1 MPLTLDEIKQK
12 HDKAFNSGQI
22 TRERGADDLV
32 FYWIT
37 QWDDNSLA
45 ETQLG
50 YRGEF
55 DILRKAGRGIMSD
68 LASNPVQ
75 VDFEPIDED
84 RDDSADLLDGLY
96 RSDDNRNSSIES
108 YGNASQ
114 EAIVCGI
121 GAWELYTEYAS
132 SRGGNLNQVIK
143 RRPIWEANNTCYFDP
158 NAKMLDKSDGNYA
171 SILFAYSEDGYK
183 ELTKELTG
191 EELEKIN
198 WENFKSPEISYVF
211 PWVGG
216 EGRKIY
222 VATFYHREKVKDKI
236 LTMTNPMGQSVQL
249 LESALSDVMDDM
261 LDTGFSIENEKEI
274 ERWEVRKYIA
284 SGKEI
289 LNGDYDE
296 ETDER
301 MGEVI
306 AGENIP
312 VVPTYGEHAYV
323 EGEEHYEGV
332 TRLAKDPQRL
342 RNFCMSYLSD
352 ILSRSPREKPIFF
365 QEQIA
370 GHENMYEQTGSE
382 NNFPY
387 VLMNR
392 KAEGQD
398 LPPGPVGV
406 LPAPNIPPA
415 LGPLIDLTRQAVED
429 VANPGTPQDISDPAI
444 SGKAVL
450 ALQARLDMQSMIY
463 QENLKH
469 AKRRDGEIY
478 ASMAAEIYDVPR
490 NAKITMPDGT
500 RKDAQIME
508 TVIDAETGDI
518 VTLNDISNVEFEVY
532 SKIGASYSSQKE
544 QTLDRIEKLLQGI
557 NPADPKYN
565 LLLLQ
570 YLSLM
575 DGTDFDSVRDYVK
588 EEQLMLGFRKPET
601 PEEEKVVADRAER
614 GQEPGADMV
623 LAMAEQLK
631 GQAANKEADLKQV
644 DVRLKA
650 ENERMKREIEVFRAQ
665 TDRIDTQVDAQESGA
680 NIDMKRVDTFGKQL
694 DNQGKIIELRKPGN
708 MSNDELYQQIAG

>member
-1 MPLTLDEIKQK
+1 V
-12 HDKAFNSGQI
+12 S
-22 TRERGADDLV
+22 
-32 FYWIT
+32 
-37 QWDDNSLA
+37 
-45 ETQLG
+45 
-50 YRGEF
+50 
-55 DILRKAGRGIMSD
+55 
-68 LASNPVQ
+68 
-75 VDFEPIDED
+75 
-84 RDDSADLLDGLY
+84 
-96 RSDDNRNSSIES
+96 
-108 YGNASQ
+108 
-114 EAIVCGI
+114 
-121 GAWELYTEYAS
+121 
-132 SRGGNLNQVIK
+132 
-143 RRPIWEANNTCYFDP
+143 
-158 NAKMLDKSDGNYA
+158 
-171 SILFAYSEDGYK
+171 
-183 ELTKELTG
+183 ELTG
-191 EELEKIN
+191 EDVKTID
-198 WENFKSPEISYVF
+198 WESFKSPEISYVF

-222 VATFYHREKVKDKI
+222 ITEFYHREKVTDKI

-249 LESALSDVMDDM
+249 LESSLADVMDEM
-261 LDTGFSIENEKEI
+261 LDTGFEVANEKEI
-274 ERWEVRKYIA
+274 ERWEVTKYIA

-289 LNGDYDE
+289 LNGE
-296 ETDER
+296 EDPETSER

-312 VVPTYGEHAYV
+312 VVPTFGERSYV

-365 QEQIA
+365 REQIA
-370 GHENMYEQTGSE
+370 GYEDMYEQSGSE

-387 VLMNR
+387 VLQNR
-392 KAEGQD
+392 KAEGED
-398 LPPGPVGV
+398 LPIGMVGT

-490 NAKITMPDGT
+490 KVKITMPDGT

-508 TVIDAETGDI
+508 TVVDNETGEI
-518 VTLNDISNVEFEVY
+518 VTLNDINNVEFSVY

-557 NPADPKYN
+557 NPQDPKYN

-570 YLSLM
+570 YMSLM
-575 DGTDFDSVRDYVK
+575 DGTDFDSIREYVND
-588 EEQLMLGFRKPET
+588 EQLMLGFRKPET
-601 PEEEKVVADRAER
+601 PEEEKMIADAAQK
-614 GQEPGADMV
+614 GQEPSAEMV
-623 LAMAEQLK
+623 LAQGEAMK
-631 GQAANKEADLKQV
+631 GQASLMEAETRRFVAQSEAQNKQGKLGV
-644 DVRLKA
+644 DVF
-650 ENERMKREIEVFRAQ
+650 EAQ
-665 TDRIDTQVDAQESGA
+665 TDRMDTQVDAQKAGA
-680 NIDMKRVDTFGKQL
+680 DIDFKRVDTFGKQL
-694 DNQGKIIELRKPGN
+694 DNQAKVIELRKPEH
-708 MSNDELYQQIAG
+708 MSVDELYQQINVG

>member
-1 MPLTLDEIKQK
+1 MPLTLKEIKQK
-12 HDKAFNSGQI
+12 HDRAFNSGQI
-22 TRERGADDLV
+22 TRERAADDIV

-75 VDFEPIDED
+75 VDFEPVDED
-84 RDDSADLLDGLY
+84 RDDSADILDGLY
-96 RSDDNRNSSIES
+96 RSDDNRNSSIEA

-121 GAWELYTEYAS
+121 GAWVLYTEYES
-132 SRGGNLNQVIK
+132 MRGGNLNQVIK
-143 RRPIWEANNTCYFDP
+143 RRPVWEANNTCYFDP

-171 SILFAYSEDGYK
+171 SVLYAYSEDGYK
-183 ELTKELTG
+183 ELVEELTG
-191 EELEKIN
+191 EEDTTD

-222 VATFYHREKVKDKI
+222 VTEFYHREKVTDKI

-249 LESALSDVMDDM
+249 LESSLVDVMEEM
-261 LDTGFSIENEKEI
+261 LGTGFEISNEKDI
-274 ERWEVRKYIA
+274 ERWEVTKYIA

-289 LNGDYDE
+289 LNGEEDE
-296 ETDER
+296 ETGER

-332 TRLAKDPQRL
+332 TRVAKDPQRL

-370 GHENMYEQTGSE
+370 GYENMYEQTGSE

-387 VLMNR
+387 VLQNR
-392 KAEGQD
+392 KAEGED
-398 LPPGPVGV
+398 LPIGPVGS
-406 LPAPNIPPA
+406 LPAPTIPPA

-429 VANPGTPQDISDPAI
+429 VANPGTPQDIADPAI

-490 NAKITMPDGT
+490 KVKVTMPDGT

-508 TVIDAETGDI
+508 TGVDNETGEI
-518 VTLNDISNVEFEVY
+518 VTLNDINNVAFEVF

-544 QTLDRIEKLLQGI
+544 QTLERIEKLLQGI
-557 NPADPKYN
+557 NPQDPKYN

-575 DGTDFDSVRDYVK
+575 DGIDFDTVRDYVK

-601 PEEEKVVADRAER
+601 PEEEQMIAEAAQK
-614 GQEPGADMV
+614 GQEPSAEMV
-623 LAMAEQLK
+623 LAQGEAMK
-631 GQAANKEADLKQV
+631 GQASLMEAETKRFIAQNEAQNKQGKLQV
-644 DVRLKA
+644 DVFSK
-650 ENERMKREIEVFRAQ
+650 Q
-665 TDRIDTQVDAQESGA
+665 TDRMGVQVDAQEAGA
-680 NIDMKRVDTFGKQL
+680 KINMTNIESFGKQL
-694 DNQGKIIELRKPGN
+694 DNQGKIIELRKPEN
-708 MSNDELYQQIAG
+708 MSTDELYQQINAG